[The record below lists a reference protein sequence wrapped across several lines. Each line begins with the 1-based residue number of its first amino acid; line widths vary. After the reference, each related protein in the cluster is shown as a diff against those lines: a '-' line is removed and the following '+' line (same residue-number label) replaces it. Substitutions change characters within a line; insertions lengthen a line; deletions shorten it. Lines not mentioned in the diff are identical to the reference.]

1 MTNSSAHY
9 YGTGRRKGAVARVF
23 LKPGDGRI
31 TVNNTSLE
39 DYFFLKTACMVVC
52 QPLRLLKMDG
62 RLSLNITVKGGG
74 IMGQAGAIRHGGSR
88 ALVKYDEEF
97 LYVDGTGG
105 SASSEHENNN
115 SSFRKILRSAGYI
128 TRDSRVVERKKV
140 GRRKA
145 RKKEQYSKR

>member
-1 MTNSSAHY
+1 M
-9 YGTGRRKGAVARVF
+9 
-23 LKPGDGRI
+23 
-31 TVNNTSLE
+31 
-39 DYFFLKTACMVVC
+39 
-52 QPLRLLKMDG
+52 
-62 RLSLNITVKGGG
+62 
-74 IMGQAGAIRHGGSR
+74 
-88 ALVKYDEEF
+88 
-97 LYVDGTGG
+97 YVDGTGG